1 MFFLFWGPRIMK
13 IENTFY
19 INSISTCSTSVNLS
33 FDFFPFISVWIFF
46 HFFPFIFDSNGIL
59 RKFSIKLDFLCSLI
73 IVSVLASYLCVCVFV
88 RLLWCANVYAKVNLW
103 MCLWVDYSLIKLF
116 FLLHPLVFFL
126 LLPKK
131 ERKILVSCFLW

>member
-1 MFFLFWGPRIMK
+1 MFDKCQFK
-13 IENTFY
+13 
-19 INSISTCSTSVNLS
+19 
-33 FDFFPFISVWIFF
+33 FDFFLSFPSEFSF

-59 RKFSIKLDFLCSLI
+59 RKFSIKLDSFLCSLI
-73 IVSVLASYLCVCVFV
+73 IVSVLASSLCVFV

-131 ERKILVSCFLW
+131 ERKILVSCFFFVIEIRTVLCLFSLWKLY